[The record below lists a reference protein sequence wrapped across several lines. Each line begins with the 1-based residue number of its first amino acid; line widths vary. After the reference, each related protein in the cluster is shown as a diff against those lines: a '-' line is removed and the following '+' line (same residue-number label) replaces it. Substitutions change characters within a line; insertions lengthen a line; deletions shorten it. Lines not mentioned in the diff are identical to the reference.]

1 MRLLGM
7 ISETE
12 EKEGFDF
19 RMNQLGDLI
28 LSKKGIVLAIL
39 DPSDYSLDDLH
50 YEIRETLRVN
60 DEMNRLHS
68 DMMKRESVLVSA

>member
-19 RMNQLGDLI
+19 RMNRFGDLI
-28 LSKKGIVLAIL
+28 LSKKGIVLASL
-39 DPSDYSLDDLH
+39 DPSDYSLDELQH
-50 YEIRETLRVN
+50 EIRETLRIN
-60 DEMNRLHS
+60 DEINKLHS
-68 DMMKRESVLVSA
+68 DVTKRESVLVGA